1 MQSVLSL
8 SDQLDMFKDYLIKL
22 EQLVGNERTS
32 KILSQSLII
41 LVTGSNDITNT
52 YFGTPLRKCTYDVSS
67 YSDFLVGY
75 ASTFVQVKNP
85 IPTSTLYSSTY
96 ISQLHYSHI
105 ELLFVGSLRIRCSKD
120 RCFRFTATRM
130 PPFATNIKGRGR
142 KELYRRVQ

>member
-52 YFGTPLRKCTYDVSS
+52 YFGTPLRKSTYDVSS

-85 IPTSTLYSSTY
+85 IRSSIINIYIPTS
-96 ISQLHYSHI
+96 
-105 ELLFVGSLRIRCSKD
+105 LFS
-120 RCFRFTATRM
+120 
-130 PPFATNIKGRGR
+130 
-142 KELYRRVQ
+142 Y